1 MCLCTFFARVSG
13 SVSSGLEAAW
23 LVGDSRGLSWE
34 HVAAH
39 RSRGAA
45 HRIMAKHF
53 VLFEVQQQQ
62 CQWYYQQLKRRR
74 ENDRECSSFG
84 RSAAE
89 LFEMVRGDCSTRSSR
104 STSFSDARVV
114 DQPVAKADDEL
125 SETEIETDDGE
136 GTLAS
141 PNDAQ
146 LTAESCSAW
155 ASVRDQSILRS
166 STESRHSGGRSGGE
180 PSRRLRRRGDWLN
193 LGSAPRKLSSFGV
206 EKVLPSQSSSSPVSG
221 ARNEH
226 KAARGCLISIAKV
239 HRVSSSSIGICN
251 NIELTVLGGI
261 GKIRQ

>member
-1 MCLCTFFARVSG
+1 MCVCTFFARVSG

-23 LVGDSRGLSWE
+23 LVGDSRGLSRG

-45 HRIMAKHF
+45 HQIMAKHF
-53 VLFEVQQQQ
+53 VPFEVQQQQ
-62 CQWYYQQLKRRR
+62 RQWYYQQLKRRR

-89 LFEMVRGDCSTRSSR
+89 LFEMARGDCSTRSSR

-125 SETEIETDDGE
+125 SETEIEDDDGE

-146 LTAESCSAW
+146 LTAESCSTW
-155 ASVRDQSILRS
+155 ASIRDQSIFEIFDRIE
-166 STESRHSGGRSGGE
+166 TQRRQERWRAITAAAKE
-180 PSRRLRRRGDWLN
+180 RRLAELRQRTEKIEQLRRGEGSAIPVVELTG
-193 LGSAPRKLSSFGV
+193 LGSP
-206 EKVLPSQSSSSPVSG
+206 
-221 ARNEH
+221 
-226 KAARGCLISIAKV
+226 
-239 HRVSSSSIGICN
+239 
-251 NIELTVLGGI
+251 
-261 GKIRQ
+261 